1 MVTDD
6 ALICDEH
13 KMWRVPNVGAGACGF
28 ISLCT
33 GLEIHR
39 VLDKLQSGEMVDDFL
54 IDGHHDDMLAAAL
67 KMRTTVLGYFFKDIH
82 AEIPEL
88 GDYTV
93 GGRKWRRIDLLALE
107 MVKKGIDI
115 PEDGAARE
123 KEAMRY
129 LKAMSAPCSWMSTPE
144 YTAVA
149 LMTMKKVVVYQGTR
163 EINSVNDLPGRP
175 LNLYF
180 RENHY
185 EAIITEEERKVL
197 EEAYGS
203 ERFKDLKL
211 VE

>member
-1 MVTDD
+1 
-6 ALICDEH
+6 
-13 KMWRVPNVGAGACGF
+13 MWRVPNVGAGACGF
-28 ISLCT
+28 ISLRT
-33 GLEIHR
+33 ALEIHY
-39 VLDKLQSGEMVDDFL
+39 VLDKLAAGEKVDEFL
-54 IDGHHDDMLAAAL
+54 IDGHDQEMLAAAFKL
-67 KMRTTVLGYFFKDIH
+67 RTTVLGYYYKNIH

-88 GDYTV
+88 GDYVV

-107 MVKKGIDI
+107 MVKKGIDV
-115 PEDGAARE
+115 PEDGAERE

-129 LKAMSAPCSWMSTPE
+129 LKAMSAPCAWMSTPE

-149 LMTMKKVVVYQGTR
+149 LMARKKVVVYQGTR
-163 EINSVNDLPGRP
+163 EINSVNDVPGRP

-197 EEAYGS
+197 EEAYGP
-203 ERFKDLKL
+203 EPFKDLKL